1 MSDTASETVPV
12 LWSEKRTAEQLGV
25 SPGSLRQDR
34 HRGIGL
40 PFVRLGRKVR
50 YRAEDIA
57 AYIAAHTVSPE
68 TVAAQRD

>member
-1 MSDTASETVPV
+1 MADTAAVDVPE

-50 YRAEDIA
+50 YRAEDVA
-57 AYIAAHTVSPE
+57 AYIAAHTVTPE
-68 TVAAQRD
+68 HIAAQRD